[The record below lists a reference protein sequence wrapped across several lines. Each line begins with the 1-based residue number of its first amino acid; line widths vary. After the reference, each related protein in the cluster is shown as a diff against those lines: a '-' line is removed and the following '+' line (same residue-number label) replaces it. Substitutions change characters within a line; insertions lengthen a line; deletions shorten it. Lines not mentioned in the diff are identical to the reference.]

1 MKKIAIIAIAASAL
15 SATPALAQNVTGT
28 INLTG
33 SVGAKCVVDGTN
45 AATFSDTVNFGELA
59 QADGTLRPGLAT
71 DFGTRSFTIKC
82 NGTNPQVSVDAD
94 PLATTTAAATG
105 YDNSIDYTA
114 SVAVNA
120 VGLNNGP
127 FINASNT
134 APTALA
140 PVGSRLAN
148 VTNNVSITTSD
159 YQTNAATDLLVAS
172 PTYTGKITVV
182 IAPN

>member
-1 MKKIAIIAIAASAL
+1 MKKIALIAIAASAL
-15 SATPALAQNVTGT
+15 SATPALAQNATGT

-45 AATFSDTVNFGELA
+45 ASTFTDTVNFGELA
-59 QADGTLRPGLAT
+59 QADGTLRSGLDT

-94 PLATTTAAATG
+94 PLATTTAAAAG

-114 SVAVNA
+114 SVAVVA
-120 VGLNNGP
+120 VGTNNGP
-127 FINASNT
+127 FTNASD
-134 APTALA
+134 AAATALA

-148 VTNNVSITTSD
+148 VTNNVNITTSG